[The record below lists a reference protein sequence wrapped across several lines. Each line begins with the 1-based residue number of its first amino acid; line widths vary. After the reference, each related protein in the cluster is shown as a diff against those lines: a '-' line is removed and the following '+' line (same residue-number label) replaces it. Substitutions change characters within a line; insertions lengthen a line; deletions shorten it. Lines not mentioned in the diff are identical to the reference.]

1 MMNRRVA
8 YGCALSLILS
18 LPMLAME
25 SRVEEATAQQLTSAN
40 PQSPSR
46 IKDIR
51 LVPNG
56 NRMKLEIDT
65 VGGTRPQVF
74 FTQQGRSWIGDITNA
89 QLDMG
94 PGGYRQESPLPGVS
108 FIEAR
113 QVGNDSVRIQI
124 AGASAAPQGLL
135 AQRSPT
141 QLVFDFEGLP
151 SAQVAAAPGQATMPV
166 IAPVAQPPA
175 PQPLQPIA
183 QNPVQT
189 PSQPPASAPAAP
201 AAPAAPVAQPPAPQP
216 LQPIAQNPV
225 QTPSQPPANPPA
237 AAAPAI
243 ISQVPAVNQL
253 NQPQLPPGA
262 LPNGS
267 QFQGRAIAP
276 PSGDI
281 AVGTILPNPPT
292 VDLGSNAKITLTLK
306 DAPVGDVLSLLV
318 RRAGLNVV
326 LNDVPPDLTISLDV
340 SDSPLQDTFNFILR
354 LKELQAQRS
363 GQTVFIGRSLPGV
376 TDRIIRNYRVNQA
389 VASNVSQILT
399 AILEAVTPG
408 SPAQVEV
415 DERTNSITVIGT
427 NQQHDIVAAQL
438 AQLDVRRRQVLIN
451 LRVVDVQLNNNS
463 SLGVALGAASGNFA
477 FSGLDPRGGFGGQP
491 LNQPEGSSSPPNIG
505 SQGGAQ
511 TLNFSTLNRLQQFL
525 AMQLQA
531 AVENGTAKVLADPKI
546 AVAEGGESVLE
557 IGQDVVTNR
566 QIRTDPATGQTVQSL
581 ELETAGV
588 TLNISDVRID
598 DNGYITLSIQPTIT
612 SPGQSFTLADGTVI
626 TRLARRQANL
636 QTIRFRDGE
645 TFVIAGLIQ
654 DQDRVSVNKVPL
666 LAEIPLLGALFRR
679 QTVTNERSEVVVMV
693 TPYILRD
700 DIAFGFPSG
709 R

>member
-1 MMNRRVA
+1 MNRRVA

-166 IAPVAQPPA
+166 I
-175 PQPLQPIA
+175 
-183 QNPVQT
+183 
-189 PSQPPASAPAAP
+189 
-201 AAPAAPVAQPPAPQP
+201 APVAQPPAPQP

-491 LNQPEGSSSPPNIG
+491 LNQPEGSSSPNNIG

-581 ELETAGV
+581 EIETAGV

-612 SPGQSFTLADGTVI
+612 SPGQSFTLEDGTVI